1 MQNLEG
7 QTKSIMVFSEV
18 AHLKEGKN
26 TLNDNKNN
34 NNNNNNNNNYCHH
47 SQTQVSTLCVRH

>member
-34 NNNNNNNNNYCHH
+34 NNNNNNNYCHH